1 MTTRELA
8 PHPVSRSGEW
18 SAVAGLFALTL
29 RQHTHGRRIYVLAVL
44 YLLPCALAVLLRSL
58 PHPAPAEA
66 LEFALLF
73 GLLPHALAP
82 LTALLYAAGVVTDEV
97 EEQTLT
103 YLLLRGVPKWKL
115 YVTKLL
121 ATLCVTTVLVAV
133 AVLALYTAIYV
144 GMPGFGSEILPR
156 AGKAVVVMALAQ
168 VGYCALFGFLGLF
181 TKRSLLAGVGY
192 IVVIEGIMA
201 GIDFAGR
208 ALTVVYYVR
217 TLALRWLDFPR
228 EHLRRYQ
235 DVWGM
240 EELAVLPSA
249 GSCVLTVVG
258 ISLLVV
264 LLSARW
270 FARSEYR
277 VKTPGSE

>member
-1 MTTRELA
+1 MTAAEFA
-8 PHPVSRSGEW
+8 PPRRSRSGEW
-18 SAVAGLFALTL
+18 SAIAGLFALTL
-29 RQHTHGRRIYVLAVL
+29 RQHTHGRRVYVLAVL

-66 LEFALLF
+66 LEFALIF

-103 YLLLRGVPKWKL
+103 YLLLRSVPKWKL

-121 ATLCVTTVLVAV
+121 ATLVVTVVLVAV
-133 AVLALYTAIYV
+133 AVLALYTAIYI
-144 GMPGFGSEILPR
+144 GTPGFWTDIMPR
-156 AGKAVVVMALAQ
+156 AWKAVAVMGMAQ

-181 TKRSLLAGVGY
+181 TRRSLMAGVGY
-192 IVVIEGIMA
+192 IIVIEGILA
-201 GIDFAGR
+201 GIEFAGR

-217 TLALRWLDFPR
+217 TLVLRWLDLPR
-228 EHLRRYQ
+228 EHVRRYQ
-235 DVWGM
+235 ESWGM
-240 EELAVLPSA
+240 EDMTALPSA
-249 GSCVLTVVG
+249 GSCVLTVLGLSV
-258 ISLLVV
+258 LVT
-264 LLSARW
+264 LISARW

>member
-1 MTTRELA
+1 MTAAEFA
-8 PHPVSRSGEW
+8 PPRRSRSGEW
-18 SAVAGLFALTL
+18 SALAGLFALTL
-29 RQHTHGRRIYVLAVL
+29 RQHTHGRRVYVLAVL

-58 PHPAPAEA
+58 PRPAPAEA
-66 LEFALLF
+66 LEFTLVF

-82 LTALLYAAGVVTDEV
+82 LTALLYAAGVISDEV

-103 YLLLRGVPKWKL
+103 YLLLRSVPRWKL

-121 ATLCVTTVLVAV
+121 ATLLVTTVLVAA

-144 GMPGFGSEILPR
+144 GMPGFGSEVLPR
-156 AGKAVVVMALAQ
+156 AWKAVAVMALAQ
-168 VGYCALFGFLGLF
+168 VGYCGLFGFLGLF
-181 TKRSLLAGVGY
+181 TKRSLLVGVGY

-201 GIDFAGR
+201 GIPFAGR
-208 ALTVVYYVR
+208 SLTVVYYVR
-217 TLALRWLDFPR
+217 TLVLRWLDFPR
-228 EHLRRYQ
+228 ESLQRYQ

-240 EELAVLPSA
+240 EDIAVLPTA
-249 GSCVLTVVG
+249 GACVLTILGV
-258 ISLLVV
+258 SALLT

-277 VKTPGSE
+277 VKTPGSD